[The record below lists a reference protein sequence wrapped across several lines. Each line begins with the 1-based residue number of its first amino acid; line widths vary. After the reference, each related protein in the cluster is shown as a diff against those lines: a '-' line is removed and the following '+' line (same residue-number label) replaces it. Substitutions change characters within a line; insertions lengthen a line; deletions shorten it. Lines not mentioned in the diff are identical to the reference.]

1 MKNLTPKN
9 TPHLKVRNFYIESRP
24 KGRTTRRYVVRD
36 GKLVEVYRDEHRVIE
51 KKDDKGA

>member
-24 KGRTTRRYVVRD
+24 KGRTTRRYAVRD